1 MAAKY
6 EHELPFSNGWS
17 EVKRLNIIVL
27 CCRSGML
34 MTGLALR
41 HTHTGALLALQACL

>member
-1 MAAKY
+1 MKY
-6 EHELPFSNGWS
+6 GNELPFHITWSN
-17 EVKRLNIIVL
+17 VKRLNVIVL